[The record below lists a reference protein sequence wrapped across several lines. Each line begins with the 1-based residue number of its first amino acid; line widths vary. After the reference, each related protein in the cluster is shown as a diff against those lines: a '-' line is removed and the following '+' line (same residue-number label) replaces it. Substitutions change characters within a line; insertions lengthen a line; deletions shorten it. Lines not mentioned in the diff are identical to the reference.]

1 MQSWDDS
8 TNIAS
13 AGEWDE
19 SVAEFFRKFHA
30 AKEEK
35 LSVEASPPRVNKA
48 KAEYDQQM
56 AEAKAE
62 FQAWERNLKSKFAG
76 DKKKGRD
83 FLLRRAAREAPL
95 V

>member
-1 MQSWDDS
+1 MQSWDHS
-8 TNIAS
+8 TNVAA

-19 SVAEFFRKFHA
+19 SVAEFFRQFHA
-30 AKEEK
+30 AKEEQ

-48 KAEYDQQM
+48 KAEYDLLM

-62 FQAWERNLKSKFAG
+62 FQVWEQRLKSKFAG